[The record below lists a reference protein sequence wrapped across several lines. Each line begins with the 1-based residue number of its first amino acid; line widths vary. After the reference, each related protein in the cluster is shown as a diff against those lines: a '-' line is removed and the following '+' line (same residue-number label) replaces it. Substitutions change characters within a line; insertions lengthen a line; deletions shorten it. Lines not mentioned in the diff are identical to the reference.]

1 MWCFIWNDNF
11 KVFLHSLWPLSHP
24 PFALSHAFHF
34 VSHIHGSLSTTTATH
49 PPHFAA
55 NTFNHFALHPL
66 FTLPH
71 IDHSFCHKPIILFAK
86 HPSFTLPHTHHS
98 LSTLSSHPT
107 FALSHI
113 IYFAS
118 HTPLIL
124 PHPNHSLCHTP
135 TIHFVTC
142 TPHTLP
148 CTKHSLC
155 HIHVHNSILPC
166 TTHSHCHMHTT
177 HFAMH
182 QPFTLPRTHTG
193 TRIRAETYLT
203 SLSSPVCMTRWEPGI
218 HFTSVTYHK
227 QFTTTGTQHDIVNI
241 QQRAKSKCIINR

>member
-34 VSHIHGSLSTTTATH
+34 VSHTHGSLSTTTATH

-71 IDHSFCHKPIILFAK
+71 IDHSFCHKPIIHFAK

-98 LSTLSSHPT
+98 LSTPSSHPT

-124 PHPNHSLCHTP
+124 PHSNHSLCHTT

-148 CTKHSLC
+148 HICTQL
-155 HIHVHNSILPC
+155 
-166 TTHSHCHMHTT
+166 

-182 QPFTLPRTHTG
+182 HPFTLPHAHHPLCHAPTIHFATHTHTG
-193 TRIRAETYLT
+193 TCIRAETYLT
-203 SLSSPVCMTRWEPGI
+203 SLSSPVCITRWEPGI

-241 QQRAKSKCIINR
+241 QQRAKSKCIINW